1 MTRASDIK
9 TVRVPEE
16 FAPIFQRANDFV
28 SKYFS
33 EKTEDP
39 TRGTIEIFGER
50 YLLVRAASMSVD
62 FFDTVKGLYQDSGEE
77 EAVNVATSLLFD
89 IAHSIGKTDARMFH
103 RSMDLDD
110 PIEKLS
116 AGPVHFSHT
125 GWAFV
130 DIFPESRPVPNESF
144 FLVYDHPFSFESDAW
159 LKAGKE
165 ADFPVCVMN
174 AGYSSGW
181 CEESFGLP
189 LVSAEVTC
197 VARGD
202 DQCRFVMAHPSR
214 IEQYIA
220 DYASSE
226 PAVAQK
232 ITSYKVPHFFRR
244 KELEQEWRRHKTLS
258 DRANHGVA
266 VVHLDGNID
275 YINDYFAGVHGYTPE
290 ELQGGNLR
298 LFHTEEQ
305 MPRVEALNRQVKETG
320 AYNAEEV
327 WHKHRDGRVFPM
339 LMNGVLIRDDHG
351 RPLHIAATATDISD
365 LKRAEERLEQT
376 ADQLRRS
383 NEDLQQFA
391 YVASHDL
398 KEPLRMV
405 NSFMQLLQ
413 KRCGDQLDEQGEEYI
428 AFAVDG
434 ATRMKQLID
443 DLLDY
448 SRVSTR
454 RGTAV
459 PVDCEL
465 LLNRAL
471 ANLRLAIRDTAAEV
485 THDPLPRL
493 EVDPSQFTQLLQNL
507 VGNGIKFCGDEP
519 PTIHVGVQ
527 REEGAWRF
535 SVADNGIGF
544 DPQHLER
551 IFIIFQRLHKRE
563 AYPGTGIGLAV
574 SKKIVQRHGG
584 TIWAESRPGEG
595 ATFYFTVPDVEGL
608 ESEEG

>member
-1 MTRASDIK
+1 MTREGDLK

-33 EKTEDP
+33 QKSEDP

-89 IAHSIGKTDARMFH
+89 IAHSIGKTDASMFH
-103 RSMDLDD
+103 KSMDLQD

-116 AGPVHFSHT
+116 AGPIHFSHT

-130 DIFPESRPVPNESF
+130 DIFPESRPVPDESF

-197 VARGD
+197 RARGD

-220 DYASSE
+220 EYTSRE
-226 PAVAQK
+226 PTAAQK
-232 ITSYKVPHFFRR
+232 DNHYKVPHFFRR
-244 KELEQEWRRHKTLS
+244 KELEAEWRRHKTLS

-266 VVHLDGNID
+266 VVDLDGNID
-275 YINDYFAGVHGYTPE
+275 YINAYFAGVHGYTPE
-290 ELQGGNLR
+290 ELQGRNLR

-305 MPRVEALNRQVKETG
+305 MPRVDALNRQVKETG

-327 WHKHRDGRVFPM
+327 WHKHRDGNVFPM
-339 LMNGVLIRDDHG
+339 LMNGVLISDDHD

-365 LKRAEERLEQT
+365 LKRAEERLGET

-405 NSFMQLLQ
+405 TSFLQLLQ
-413 KRCGDQLDEQGEEYI
+413 KRCSDQLDEDGEEYI

-443 DLLDY
+443 DLLAY
-448 SRVSTR
+448 SRVSSS

-465 LLNRAL
+465 LLGRAL
-471 ANLRLAIRDTAAEV
+471 ANLRLAIRDAGAEV
-485 THDPLPRL
+485 THDPLPWL

-507 VGNGIKFCGDEP
+507 VGNGIKFRGDEA
-519 PTIHVGVQ
+519 PTVHIGAR
-527 REEGAWRF
+527 REEGAWLF

-544 DPQHLER
+544 EPQHLER
-551 IFIIFQRLHKRE
+551 IFNIFQRLHKRE

-584 TIWAESRPGEG
+584 AIWAESRPGEG
-595 ATFYFTVPDVEGL
+595 ATFYFTVADVEGGL
-608 ESEEG
+608 REEG